1 MNSNN
6 QKTEIM
12 SLISEKDFKHLAE
25 FENELCISIFIPTK
39 RGGKEVLEGENQLS
53 LKSRWQEV
61 KKKLEKTDTSPEQIA
76 KLEGPVSKLINNKDF
91 WRHQSD
97 GLAIFVSEDFFQYFT
112 VPVNFEPYTFI
123 SKEFYLKPL
132 TPMFSGDDEF
142 YILALQIDK
151 VELYEGTKYSI
162 GRIDVEDLTPERLEE
177 RVGYDYEE
185 KNRKHQTLHNMG
197 GTSTQHGYDEANRDR
212 KNEFLRFFRAVDK
225 GLHKILKNEKVPLVV
240 ACQDYLFPIYQ
251 EASTYKFLYKE
262 SIPGNPSD
270 YPNMFALHGAA
281 VNLLEPYFEKDRDN
295 KMTQFKELNPERTSV
310 QVTDILPAVYEG
322 KVDTL
327 FLENREEI
335 WGRYDEEMRKVVI
348 EDQQHTQN
356 TSLMNLAAK
365 KTIQEGGSV
374 YLVEEAFM
382 PDKSSKMNAV
392 FRYS

>member
-1 MNSNN
+1 
-6 QKTEIM
+6 M
-12 SLISEKDFKHLAE
+12 SLISEKDFETLAE
-25 FENELCISIFIPTK
+25 FENEICVSIFIPTK
-39 RGGKEVLEGENQLS
+39 RRGKEVLEGENQLS

-61 KKKLEKTDTSPEQIA
+61 KKRLEKDKVSLERIA
-76 KLEGPVSKLINNKDF
+76 KMEEPVSKLINNKDF

-97 GLAIFVSEDFFQYFT
+97 GLAVFVSENFFQYFT
-112 VPVNFEPYTFI
+112 VPVNFEAYTFI

-132 TPMFSGDDEF
+132 TPMFSGDGEF
-142 YILALQIDK
+142 YILALQMDK
-151 VELYEGTKYSI
+151 VELYEATKYSI
-162 GRIDVEDLTPERLEE
+162 GRVDVEDLTPDRLEE

-185 KNRKHQTLHNMG
+185 KNRKHKTQHNMG

-225 GLHKILKNEKVPLVV
+225 GLHKILNNEQVPLVV
-240 ACQDYLFPIYQ
+240 ACQDYLFPIYK
-251 EASTYKFLYKE
+251 EANTYKNLYE
-262 SIPGNPSD
+262 ECIPGNPSD
-270 YPNMFALHGAA
+270 YQNMFALHGAA
-281 VNLLEPYFEKDRDN
+281 VNVLEPYFARERYK
-295 KMTQFKELNPERTSV
+295 KMTQFKELNPGRTSV
-310 QVTDILPAVYEG
+310 QVTDILPAVFEG

-335 WGRYDEEMRKVVI
+335 WGRYDQEMRKVII
-348 EDQQHTQN
+348 EDEQHTQN

-374 YLVEEAFM
+374 FLMEGAFM

>member
-1 MNSNN
+1 
-6 QKTEIM
+6 M
-12 SLISEKDFKHLAE
+12 SLISEKDFKNLAE
-25 FENELCISIFIPTK
+25 FENERCISIFIPTK
-39 RGGKEVLEGENQLS
+39 RRGKEVLEGENQLS

-61 KKKLEKTDTSPEQIA
+61 KKKLEKENTSPEQIA
-76 KLEGPVSKLINNKDF
+76 KLEEPVSKLINNKDF

-112 VPVNFEPYTFI
+112 VPVNFEPYTFL

-132 TPMFSGDDEF
+132 TPIFSGDGEF
-142 YILALQIDK
+142 YILSLQMDK
-151 VELYEGTKYSI
+151 VELYEATKYSI
-162 GRIDVEDLTPERLEE
+162 GRIDVEDLIPSRLEE
-177 RVGYDYEE
+177 RVGFDYEE
-185 KNRKHQTLHNMG
+185 KNRKHKSLHNMG
-197 GTSTQHGYDEANRDR
+197 GTSTQHGYDDANRDR

-225 GLHKILKNEKVPLVV
+225 GLHKMLNNEKVPLVV
-240 ACQDYLFPIYQ
+240 ACQDYLFPIYR
-251 EASTYKFLYKE
+251 EANTYKYLFEE

-281 VNLLEPYFEKDRDN
+281 VNLLEPYFDKDRDK
-295 KMTQFKELNPERTSV
+295 KMNEFKELNPGRTSV

-335 WGRYDEEMRKVVI
+335 WGRYDEKLRKVI
-348 EDQQHTQN
+348 IDEEQNTQN

-374 YLVEEAFM
+374 FLIEEAFM

>member
-1 MNSNN
+1 
-6 QKTEIM
+6 M

-25 FENELCISIFIPTK
+25 FENEICISIFIPTK
-39 RGGKEVLEGENQLS
+39 RRGKEVLEGENQLS

-61 KKKLEKTDTSPEQIA
+61 KKKLEKSDTSPEQIA
-76 KLEGPVSKLINNKDF
+76 KLEEPVAKLINNKDF

-97 GLAIFVSEDFFQYFT
+97 GLAIFVSDDFFQYFT

-132 TPMFSGDDEF
+132 TPMFSGDGEF

-162 GRIDVEDLTPERLEE
+162 GRIDVDDLTPERLEE

-185 KNRKHQTLHNMG
+185 KNRNFKTLHNMSG
-197 GTSTQHGYDEANRDR
+197 ASSQHGYDEANRDR

-240 ACQDYLFPIYQ
+240 ACQDYLFPIFQ
-251 EASTYKFLYKE
+251 EASTYKYLYE
-262 SIPGNPSD
+262 ASIPGNPSD

-281 VNLLEPYFEKDRDN
+281 INLLEPYFDKDRDT